1 VETLSK
7 LAANYYYLVAIVVF
21 IIGMHTMLTHANL
34 IKKVIAMN
42 MMDAA
47 VFLLFVAIGYVR
59 GGRAPVVQ
67 PGSAEVLYVNPLPGA
82 LILTGIV
89 VAISVTAYA
98 LSLIIKIYRYYGTV
112 DYDEIVRLRGSR

>member
-1 VETLSK
+1 MEVLGK
-7 LAANYYYLVAIVVF
+7 LAGNYYYLVAIVVF

-59 GGRAPVVQ
+59 GGRAPIVQ
-67 PGSAEVLYVNPLPGA
+67 PGSEALYVNPLPGA

-112 DYDEIVRLRGSR
+112 DYDEIARIRGNK